1 MRAQPSFVK
10 RVLTRVGNALTTPM
24 VLRFAFAILR
34 HVCPVLVVGKRVIVT
49 RHAHVIEL
57 LQRDRDF
64 SIEEINGAAAAKDP
78 VAAFLLDEG
87 FAVTAMGLQLRVA
100 RRLQRPS
107 AVALGAVADETEGD
121 GLDERLDA
129 D

>member
-1 MRAQPSFVK
+1 MLVSLPADDPDRSRAG
-10 RVLTRVGNALTTPM
+10 R
-24 VLRFAFAILR
+24 AIAR
-34 HVCPVLVVGKRVIVT
+34 ELVVL
-49 RHAHVIEL
+49 AHNAPEGSRGWL
-57 LQRDRDF
+57 
-64 SIEEINGAAAAKDP
+64 IEEINGAAAAKDP